1 MWFAEWALNPRRDD
15 DDEQAK
21 ELKER
26 IDREGVQK
34 VVVDLLGLEP
44 DHEDVKAV
52 LEAYEQIQKK

>member
-1 MWFAEWALNPRRDD
+1 MTMCRDFGFSRTNLIKGVAAALAFRDD

-34 VVVDLLGLEP
+34 VVVDLQE
-44 DHEDVKAV
+44 
-52 LEAYEQIQKK
+52 